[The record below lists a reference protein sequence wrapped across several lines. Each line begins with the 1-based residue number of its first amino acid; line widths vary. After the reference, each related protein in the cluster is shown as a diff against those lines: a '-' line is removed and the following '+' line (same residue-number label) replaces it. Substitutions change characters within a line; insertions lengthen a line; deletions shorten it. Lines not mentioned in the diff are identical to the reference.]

1 MIDCILS
8 SHISVSKIII
18 VNHKVP
24 INITF
29 SPIPFWIDI
38 TALGYKSW
46 HSSFSNITSQW
57 SLEGL
62 WCRWL
67 RFTPEFFIVWP
78 EAVWNSWVLEAIAE
92 CHLFL
97 AIPFLT
103 AEGAENHEGCCVSSK
118 FIVVGSHCCLIPISS
133 LCSNNINFEAIF
145 WSEIC

>member
-8 SHISVSKIII
+8 SHIRFSIIII

-46 HSSFSNITSQW
+46 HSSFSNIPSQV

-67 RFTPEFFIVWP
+67 RFTPEFLIVWP
-78 EAVWNSWVLEAIAE
+78 EAIWNSWVLEAITE

-97 AIPFLT
+97 AIPLLT
-103 AEGAENHEGCCVSSK
+103 TEWTENHEGCGIASEL
-118 FIVVGSHCCLIPISS
+118 IVVSGHCWLIPITS
-133 LCSNNINFEAIF
+133 LCSDNINLKSIF
-145 WSEIC
+145 WSEIS